1 MLLAVFA
8 AAALPPP
15 SHDGVTAEQA
25 IARAQ
30 EVYGIA
36 SVARGCRPSSGDE
49 IVVCADR
56 GTDQRL
62 PQTAPDPNTRA
73 GRHVLDNGVPRAPQV
88 GPGSCKGQPG
98 CIAIGSAPP
107 PPYYIDVKSLPEAP
121 PGSDADKIAKGEA
134 PAR

>member
-1 MLLAVFA
+1 MSLLLAVFA

-15 SHDGVTAEQA
+15 PHDGVTAEQA

-56 GTDQRL
+56 GKDQRL
-62 PQTAPDPNTRA
+62 PEDTTNTDT
-73 GRHVLDNGVPRAPQV
+73 GIPRAPV
-88 GPGSCKGQPG
+88 FAPRSAGGVTVTG
-98 CIAIGSAPP
+98 CFLQKCPKEL
-107 PPYYIDVKSLPEAP
+107 YFIDVKALPEAP